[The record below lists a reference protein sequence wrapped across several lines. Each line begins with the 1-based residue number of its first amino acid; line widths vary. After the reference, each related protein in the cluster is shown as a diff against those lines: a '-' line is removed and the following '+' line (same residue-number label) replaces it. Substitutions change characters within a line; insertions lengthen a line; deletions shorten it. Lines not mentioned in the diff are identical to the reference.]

1 MKFWDLLIKII
12 EIITPTY
19 MRKKLS
25 ERHERLKKFFE
36 EKERINS
43 FNWSERVKEIQLNS
57 AVEALTGTRM
67 TNNLEFDYFVESFD
81 PSRFENDYWA
91 FARFRTAFDVIK
103 NENDQIVSIKIN
115 SLETY
120 KMIGLNIFVFIMFLC
135 VPATLYWK
143 KGELY
148 KAYHQGLGIPV
159 EVLNTIYIFL
169 CFLCFITIIKLFY
182 DWSLWNS
189 LKKQIKQ
196 KYSKEGKKSNK
207 ETEKRE

>member
-12 EIITPTY
+12 EIITPAY
-19 MRKKLS
+19 MRKILS

-36 EKERINS
+36 EKERIKAS
-43 FNWSERVKEIQLNS
+43 NWSERVKEIQLNS

-67 TNNLEFDYFVESFD
+67 TNNEEFDYFVETFD

-91 FARFRTAFDVIK
+91 FARFRTTFEVVK
-103 NENDQIVSIKIN
+103 NEINQIVSIKIN
-115 SLETY
+115 SLENY
-120 KMIGLNIFVFIMFLC
+120 KMIGLNIFIFIMFLW

-143 KGELY
+143 KDELY
-148 KAYHQGLGIPV
+148 KAYHHGLGIPI
-159 EVLNTIYIFL
+159 EILNTIYGFL

-189 LKKQIKQ
+189 FKKQIKQ
-196 KYSKEGKKSNK
+196 KYSKEEKKSNK
-207 ETEKRE
+207 EAENKE